1 MPAGEPAS
9 TLMLLSDHCGHYSQ
23 KQFIHNTYTILQIYK
38 TIGNTNVYGYRCYD
52 SGKHQWLAGIFHGCS
67 DFIQRVL
74 FGNVTNPRAR
84 PQILASNGLAT
95 KVIEN
100 ALCPRALTIPYMV
113 LNFTEKHGSAMELSN
128 GTGCEDLTSWW
139 RLVTTI
145 VKRSFVRLSESG
157 CLNREVLP

>member
-1 MPAGEPAS
+1 MVYIQE
-9 TLMLLSDHCGHYSQ
+9 LLIYICIRVSRD
-23 KQFIHNTYTILQIYK
+23 TYNRRGMSNMQLNDGRPGRMARGREVVVPPLLPGPPQ
-38 TIGNTNVYGYRCYD
+38 R
-52 SGKHQWLAGIFHGCS
+52 HGCS
-67 DFIQRVL
+67 NSIQRVS

-113 LNFTEKHGSAMELSN
+113 LNFAENDGSAMELSN
-128 GTGCEDLTSWW
+128 GTGCEDLSSWW

-145 VKRSFVRLSESG
+145 VERSFVRFSESG
-157 CLNREVLP
+157 CSNREVLP

>member
-1 MPAGEPAS
+1 MRVREGGGGREGKI
-9 TLMLLSDHCGHYSQ
+9 LLPG
-23 KQFIHNTYTILQIYK
+23 
-38 TIGNTNVYGYRCYD
+38 
-52 SGKHQWLAGIFHGCS
+52 HGCS
-67 DFIQRVL
+67 NSIQRVS

-113 LNFTEKHGSAMELSN
+113 LNFAENDGSAMELSN
-128 GTGCEDLTSWW
+128 GTGCEDLSTWW

-145 VKRSFVRLSESG
+145 VERSFVRFSESG
-157 CLNREVLP
+157 CSNREVLP